1 MSHFNIEETCRYLES
16 VVENQ
21 NNTIL
26 VLNNKLENL
35 TQVVYQMINGLYN
48 IQTQEKSF
56 LQLIC
61 LINPDYTINPD
72 TVNTSNHK
80 HWPTTKQGDAN
91 EKKLRLIEEYLY
103 NKGFEM
109 DEDNVSLSTHSSMPD
124 LISVEGLDNE
134 GLDNEGLDNEGLDNE
149 GLDNEGLDNE
159 GLDDNV
165 SVSTHSSM
173 PDLIYLN
180 KIILPRPFTN
190 IIAED
195 LLAEEM

>member
-1 MSHFNIEETCRYLES
+1 MSHFNIQETCRYLES
-16 VVENQ
+16 IVENQ

-48 IQTQEKSF
+48 QQTQEKSF

-80 HWPTTKQGDAN
+80 HWPTTKQGDAT

-124 LISVEGLDNE
+124 LISI
-134 GLDNEGLDNEGLDNE
+134 E

-180 KIILPRPFTN
+180 KIIIPKPFTN

-195 LLAEEM
+195 LLAEKVLKNNNL

>member
-1 MSHFNIEETCRYLES
+1 MSHFNIQETCRYLES

-48 IQTQEKSF
+48 QQTQEKSF

-80 HWPTTKQGDAN
+80 HWPTTKQGDAT

-124 LISVEGLDNE
+124 LISI
-134 GLDNEGLDNEGLDNE
+134 EGLDNE

-180 KIILPRPFTN
+180 KIIIPKPFTN

-195 LLAEEM
+195 LLAEKVLKNNNL